1 VGVGEGAGVGDG
13 DGVGEGEG
21 DGVGVAFGGMSLSG
35 KVFTQLFHAAQSSS
49 FMYSYIQMKKP

>member
-49 FMYSYIQMKKP
+49 FMYSYI